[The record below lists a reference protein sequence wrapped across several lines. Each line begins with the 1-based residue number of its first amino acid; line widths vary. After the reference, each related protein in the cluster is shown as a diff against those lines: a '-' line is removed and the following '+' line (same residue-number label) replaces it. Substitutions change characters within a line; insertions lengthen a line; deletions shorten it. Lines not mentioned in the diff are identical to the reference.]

1 MISPGF
7 EIQRRDMVERQL
19 VPRGIS
25 NQSVLDAFLDVPR
38 ERFILSEHMMCAYED
53 HPLPICCGQTI
64 SQPYMA
70 ALMTEL
76 VYTKPPAR
84 ALDVGTGSGYQT
96 AILARLGFEV
106 VSIERM
112 EELAKFAEGNMVGLP
127 YASRVRFVV
136 GDGSL
141 GFPEAAPFDL
151 IIVSGACPKIPP
163 ALIEQ
168 LAPSGK
174 LTIPCGPLEVQR
186 LLLGEKDAS
195 GGEISI
201 TEHTGCRFVPLIGK
215 DAFEGGE

>member
-1 MISPGF
+1 
-7 EIQRRDMVERQL
+7 MVEGQL
-19 VPRGIS
+19 LPRGIS

-38 ERFILSEHMMCAYED
+38 ERFVLPEHMMCAYED

-84 ALDVGTGSGYQT
+84 ALDVGTGSGYQA
-96 AILARLGFEV
+96 AILARLGFDV
-106 VSIERM
+106 VSIERI
-112 EELAKFAEGNMVGLP
+112 EEIAKFAEGNMLGLP

-151 IIVSGACPKIPP
+151 IIVSGACPRIPP
-163 ALIEQ
+163 ALIGQ
-168 LAPSGK
+168 LAPSGR

-186 LLLGEKDAS
+186 LLLVEKRETGEDV
-195 GGEISI
+195 SI
-201 TEHTGCRFVPLIGK
+201 TEHTGCRFVPIIGK
-215 DAFEGGE
+215 DAFKASEQG